1 MYPRTL
7 PDGSSRYHTPDSMLF
22 QRNEGE
28 SFAIIVTCALRDG
41 FPTSRLPRDAERF
54 RGVRFWWRIDGAEER
69 WRPAGDSL
77 RLSAEHAGGH
87 VVAFNFDASGRD
99 AGPCPICER
108 NGWRGVGGP
117 HEP

>member
-1 MYPRTL
+1 MRLDVPSDLWRPLDASSWYRDDPS
-7 PDGSSRYHTPDSMLF
+7 GSVRGY
-22 QRNEGE
+22 
-28 SFAIIVTCALRDG
+28 ILRDG